1 MSNIADAIADEII
14 DSQIQVLRAA
24 EGLTNELLSML
35 RESHS
40 RIMEILEDQNLTA
53 FNANRLQR
61 FKRQIERIL
70 NQFEKDGYRVHR
82 AAITDIA
89 KASAFKAAN
98 DLNEIFQVK
107 LFEPV
112 LGVRALA
119 ALVDERAVLGG
130 YTLSEFWGRQGDD
143 LVAKYLGVIRS
154 GLVTGLSQTQ
164 MLRQLSAIPGEKYQ
178 IRTLV
183 RTSTMQIANEARSEM
198 YRSNDDLVE
207 GIQWLS
213 TLDART
219 SDICKGLDGL
229 KWDKDYKPI
238 GHNKRYPGHI
248 AHPNCRSTQIPL
260 IRSFASLATKNKDLA
275 AKFDRLLSPTT
286 RASMDGQVAESL
298 NYEQWL
304 RKKGDEFARS
314 TLGATRF
321 KLWSTGKLQL
331 RDLLDQSSN
340 PISVAELKRRFGTD

>member
-1 MSNIADAIADEII
+1 MANIADAIADEII
-14 DSQIQVLRAA
+14 DSQIQVLRAS
-24 EGLTNELLSML
+24 EGLTNELVAML

-40 RIMEILEDQNLTA
+40 RIMEILADQNLTA

-70 NQFEKDGYRVHR
+70 YQFQQSAYKAHR
-82 AAITDIA
+82 SAVTDIA
-89 KASAFKAAN
+89 KASAFKAATVLN
-98 DLNEIFQVK
+98 DIFQVR

-119 ALVDERAVLGG
+119 ALIDERAVLGG
-130 YTLSEFWGRQGDD
+130 YTLSEFWGRQGGD

-154 GLVTGLSQTQ
+154 GLVTGLSQAQ
-164 MLRQLSAIPGEKYQ
+164 MLRQLSEIPGERYQ

-198 YRSNDDLVE
+198 YLSNDDLVE

-229 KWDKDYKPI
+229 VWDKNYKPI
-238 GHNKRYPGHI
+238 GHAKRYPGHT
-248 AHPNCRSTQIPL
+248 AHPNCRSTQIPR
-260 IRSFASLATKNKDLA
+260 IRSFASLATKNPKLA
-275 AKFDRLLSPTT
+275 AKLDGLLSQST

-298 NYEQWL
+298 NYDQWL
-304 RKKGDEFARS
+304 RRKGADFARS

-321 KLWSTGKLQL
+321 RLWSSGKLQL

-340 PISVAELKRRFGTD
+340 PISVAELKRRFGSE